1 MCYRQ
6 KRGDFLLATRL
17 QSSPHLIGGTVTPL
31 SIDAITH
38 DTTAL
43 QDFKR
48 DCIVGSHM
56 DDDLVRAYALEA
68 QKAMEEEANR
78 RIAEQTDAEEEERLR
93 NTRVEDVV
101 ETEHLVPVLLSR
113 LGSVRAAL
121 DGHGGGIAV
130 SKWERVTNG
139 FSFVLDL
146 TGACLS
152 CGAAPGTLEGVRND
166 LESDAEIERIQF
178 STTLLDTF
186 DELGREF
193 ILAHG
198 NVEFVDVSS
207 GN

>member
-1 MCYRQ
+1 
-6 KRGDFLLATRL
+6 
-17 QSSPHLIGGTVTPL
+17 
-31 SIDAITH
+31 
-38 DTTAL
+38 
-43 QDFKR
+43 
-48 DCIVGSHM
+48 M

-93 NTRVEDVV
+93 NTRIVDVV
-101 ETEHLVPVLLSR
+101 GTEHIVPVLLSR
-113 LGSVRAAL
+113 LGPVRAAL

-130 SKWERVTNG
+130 SVWEKGDSG
-139 FSFVLDL
+139 FNFVLDL

-152 CGAAPGTLEGVRND
+152 CGAAPGTLQGVRND
-166 LESDAEIERIQF
+166 LEGDSEIARIRF
-178 STTLLDTF
+178 SSTLLDTF

-198 NVEFVDVSS
+198 NVEFVDVPS